1 MDDLASRAARRWPGL
16 LLTALIHI
24 ALLYAMWRQL
34 PDRPASRLADGRPAI
49 QWLLPL
55 APRPA
60 QVQLAPR
67 ATPAQLAPPRPPSH
81 PAVAVTSTP
90 ALAQPE
96 RPVAT
101 APPTTPVQPQAITP
115 PEQAPPEPD
124 FGPARP
130 SAADIMRRAR
140 SDIAGIDQQLRKEF
154 PLQGLASPPDGAQA
168 RLARGINA
176 AHEAVGPKWYEGAK
190 IVELSQPDSKKRVYK
205 IMTALVTYCFT
216 QYEDGRKT
224 YTTCPR

>member
-1 MDDLASRAARRWPGL
+1 MDDLASRAARHWPGL

-34 PDRPASRLADGRPAI
+34 PDRPASRVADGRPAI

-55 APRPA
+55 APHA
-60 QVQLAPR
+60 A
-67 ATPAQLAPPRPPSH
+67 PAQLVPQRPASRT
-81 PAVAVTSTP
+81 AVAVTSTP
-90 ALAQPE
+90 APAQPE
-96 RPVAT
+96 RPIAT
-101 APPTTPVQPQAITP
+101 ASPTTPVQPQAITP

-154 PLQGLASPPDGAQA
+154 PLQGNASPPDGVQA

-216 QYEDGRKT
+216 QYEDGRKA
-224 YTTCPR
+224 YTSCPG

>member
-1 MDDLASRAARRWPGL
+1 MDDTALRTPRHWPGL
-16 LLTALIHI
+16 LLTAFIHA

-34 PDRPASRLADGRPAI
+34 PERPAARLADAGPAI

-60 QVQLAPR
+60 IV
-67 ATPAQLAPPRPPSH
+67 SH
-81 PAVAVTSTP
+81 PPPMPKSRSAAAAPAHPPTP
-90 ALAQPE
+90 SVPDRAA
-96 RPVAT
+96 AT
-101 APPTTPVQPQAITP
+101 APARPSAPPLPITA

-140 SDIAGIDQQLRKEF
+140 RDIAAIDKELRKEF
-154 PLQGLASPPDGAQA
+154 PARGNAAPPDGVQT
-168 RLARGINA
+168 RLARGIDA
-176 AHEAVGPKWYEGAK
+176 AHDAVGPKWYEGAK
-190 IVELSQPDSKKRVYK
+190 MVELSQPDSKMRIYK
-205 IMTALVTYCFT
+205 IMTALGTYCFS
-216 QYEDGRKT
+216 QYEDGRKA

>member
-1 MDDLASRAARRWPGL
+1 MDDLASRAARHWPGL

-34 PDRPASRLADGRPAI
+34 PDRPASRVADGRPAI

-60 QVQLAPR
+60 QLQLAPR
-67 ATPAQLAPPRPPSH
+67 H
-81 PAVAVTSTP
+81 PGSRTAAEVTSTP
-90 ALAQPE
+90 APPRPE
-96 RPVAT
+96 RPIAT
-101 APPTTPVQPQAITP
+101 ASPTTPVQPQAITLP
-115 PEQAPPEPD
+115 AQAPPEPD

-154 PLQGLASPPDGAQA
+154 PLQGNAPPPDGVQA

-216 QYEDGRKT
+216 QYEDGRKA
-224 YTTCPR
+224 YTSCPR